1 MPLIL
6 TMRKENKMKIY
17 ITADIEGI
25 TGASHWDETDKKNSD
40 YAEFREQMTAEVA
53 AACEGALNAGATE
66 IWVKDAHW
74 TGRNILPARLPKQ
87 AKIVREWSG
96 HPFEM
101 MQELDNTFHA
111 ALAIGY
117 HSRAASGTSPLAHT
131 MNTNI
136 TYIKINGQYT
146 AEFMISAY
154 TAGLVGVPMVFVS
167 GDAGV
172 CQEAQTLIPN
182 LRSVAVMQGMGSST
196 ISIHPQLAVEQIRL
210 GVEAAIKDDVSTCRL
225 QLPGHFSVEVRYR
238 KHGSAYH
245 ASFFPGVA
253 LKEPHVVQFEADD
266 YFEVLRFFA
275 FCMD

>member
-1 MPLIL
+1 
-6 TMRKENKMKIY
+6 MKIY

-25 TGASHWDETDKKNSD
+25 TGASHWDETDKKNAD

-87 AKIVREWSG
+87 VRLVREWSG
-96 HPFEM
+96 HPYAM
-101 MQELDNTFHA
+101 MQELDNTFSA

-136 TYIKINGQYT
+136 TYIKINGRYT

-172 CQEAQTLIPN
+172 CQEAQALIPS

-196 ISIHPQLAVEQIRL
+196 ISIHPQLAVEQIRA
-210 GVEAAIKDDVSTCRL
+210 GVETALKDDVTKCRL

-238 KHGSAYH
+238 NHASAYH
-245 ASFFPGVA
+245 TSFFPGVT
-253 LKEPHVVQFEADD
+253 LKEPHTVQFEADD
-266 YFEVLRFFA
+266 YFEVLRFFS
-275 FCMD
+275 FGLD